1 MVYLLE
7 CGLQAR
13 VSGLQTRVSVYLDC
27 RLVYQCIWIAGSCIS
42 VSGLQARV
50 SIGVWIAGSCITWS
64 MDCRLVYHL
73 ECGLQDQADD
83 GNGPSKTLV
92 KGVSFTHSRP
102 PVTCAH

>member
-1 MVYLLE
+1 MRVYHLE
-7 CGLQAR
+7 CGLQDQADG
-13 VSGLQTRVSVYLDC
+13 VSLGVWIAGS
-27 RLVYQCIWIAGSCIS
+27 CIWIADSCIS